1 MVNNKKILISS
12 FILIFLSLL
21 IYIALEES
29 NQSNQTAIQDAPI
42 KLTNEEHAW
51 LANNKN
57 LYVSVKPG
65 WAPIAFLSENG
76 EFRGISIDLLKKVEQ
91 KLGVRFDRV
100 QAKED
105 IMQETADIIIAVAPA
120 ILHQQSRYTPLNAPY
135 LDSSFAIYSKKE
147 NDFKVLRNLE
157 GKKVAVFRTSYIAQS
172 LALNH
177 PELDLYAADIVEE
190 ALDAVRSGKVDAYIG
205 NSIII
210 DYTLI
215 NQGFRDLKVSGI
227 TPYKFKIYMAVK
239 TNSPLLRSSIEKAIN
254 AISANERKSIL
265 DAWTLK
271 PTKEKN
277 INYKLIFFI
286 LALSSLVT
294 HFLYSANKKL
304 SKEIEQR
311 KKIESE
317 LLNEHNKLESSE
329 FTIRQYLNDLKSL
342 NETLEEKVKERTK
355 DLEIEVEERKAAE
368 RVLLETQ
375 NALIEKEKFASLGV
389 LVAGVA
395 HEVNTPIG
403 VGVTAISHLREKSH
417 DLIDLYRTNLI
428 KRSNLEEYFEVIVNA
443 TRIIE
448 INLNRASDLVRSFKE
463 VSVDQSGEDIREI
476 NLLAYIQQILMS
488 LQPNFK
494 KRPINIELSNINEN
508 LVLKIQAGAFSQV
521 ISNLLLNSLH
531 HGFDENQ
538 PGLITISAVIEK
550 QDLVLVYEDD
560 GKGVPKE
567 NLRKIFDPFFT
578 TKKGSGGSGLG
589 LHVVFNIINQTFF
602 GKIDVHSEV
611 NKGVRFEILIP
622 GCVVKGVS

>member
-1 MVNNKKILISS
+1 M
-12 FILIFLSLL
+12 
-21 IYIALEES
+21 ALEETK
-29 NQSNQTAIQDAPI
+29 QSNEIVTQDAPI

-105 IMQETADIIIAVAPA
+105 IMQETADIIIAVPPPM
-120 ILHQQSRYTPLNAPY
+120 LHQQSRYTPLNAPY

-147 NDFKVLRNLE
+147 NDFNVLRNLE
-157 GKKVAVFRTSYIAQS
+157 GKKVAVFRTSYIAKS

-239 TNSPLLRSSIEKAIN
+239 TNSPLLASSIEKAIN

-286 LALSSLVT
+286 IALSSLVT

-538 PGLITISAVIEK
+538 PGLIIISAVIEK

-602 GKIDVHSEV
+602 GKIDLHSEV

-622 GCVVKGVS
+622 GCVVKGVT

>member
-12 FILIFLSLL
+12 FILIFFSLL

-29 NQSNQTAIQDAPI
+29 NQSNQTTIQDAPI

-120 ILHQQSRYTPLNAPY
+120 ILRQQSRYTPLNAPY

-329 FTIRQYLNDLKSL
+329 FTIRQYLNDLKLL